1 MITNS
6 SFDRSEPDALDDE
19 NEVVTREVTFLH
31 RRRRPV
37 VYAAPAVVSLWG
49 DRFVA
54 ALSYVEPHQV
64 SPA

>member
-6 SFDRSEPDALDDE
+6 SFDRSEPDTLDDE
-19 NEVVTREVTFLH
+19 IEVVPKEVTFLH

-54 ALSYVEPHQV
+54 ALSYTEPQRV

>member
-6 SFDRSEPDALDDE
+6 SFDRSEPEELHDDS
-19 NEVVTREVTFLH
+19 EVATREVTFLQ

-54 ALSYVEPHQV
+54 ALSYGEHQRV
-64 SPA
+64 TPA

>member
-6 SFDRSEPDALDDE
+6 SFDRSEPDTLDDE
-19 NEVVTREVTFLH
+19 SEVVTREVTFH
-31 RRRRPV
+31 CRRRRPV

-54 ALSYVEPHQV
+54 ALSYAEPQRV
-64 SPA
+64 GPA

>member
-6 SFDRSEPDALDDE
+6 SFDRSEPDTLDDE
-19 NEVVTREVTFLH
+19 TEVVPRDVTFLH

-54 ALSYVEPHQV
+54 ALSYAEPQQV

>member
-6 SFDRSEPDALDDE
+6 SFDRSEPEQLDDE
-19 NEVVTREVTFLH
+19 PEAVTREVTFLH

-54 ALSYVEPHQV
+54 ALTPTEPQWGT
-64 SPA
+64 SA